1 MLCYFKYGKVFIVFR
16 KLLTLFSLMFILHIT
31 NWLYVK
37 SEGRIMPDVY
47 RALGDSTRRRILSM
61 LKQGNKSQKEIVEA
75 FDISQP
81 AIKKHLNILL
91 EEGIISESLSGKYR
105 IYSLN
110 LNGLQIAYHEML
122 QYIGELLDDQ
132 LVSLKDYVEKGEFRD
147 EDD

>member
-1 MLCYFKYGKVFIVFR
+1 
-16 KLLTLFSLMFILHIT
+16 
-31 NWLYVK
+31 
-37 SEGRIMPDVY
+37 MPDVY